1 MPSLLAIP
9 ILLLTITAILLW
21 AARRSQQRQ
30 ARLLATVTQVTLA
43 DFYSAH
49 LQNERDLVVLLPSL
63 YKTRPISRFPV
74 LYLNDGQDIGQLRL
88 HETVARLIQTK
99 RIRPL
104 IAVAVPSNAN
114 RLHEYGTAAAA
125 NVQGLGTQAAAYA
138 RFVVEEV
145 MPAIN
150 ANFRTLDTPANT
162 AILGASLGGLSAFDI
177 AWNHP
182 QQFGIVGVFCGSFWW
197 RAAPTETVMTPNA
210 LIAHDIVRRSG
221 FHPGFRAWFEAGT
234 RDERDDRDRNGVIDA
249 IQDTTELIDELE
261 KLGYRRGVDV
271 VYQEIN
277 GGQHNY
283 DTWAKALPDF
293 LEWAFAP
300 HSQRP

>member
-1 MPSLLAIP
+1 M
-9 ILLLTITAILLW
+9 
-21 AARRSQQRQ
+21 
-30 ARLLATVTQVTLA
+30 LATVTQVTLA
-43 DFYSAH
+43 DFHSAH

-63 YKTRPISRFPV
+63 YEKHSRVRFPV
-74 LYLNDGQDIGQLRL
+74 LYVNDGQDIGQLRL
-88 HETVARLIQTK
+88 HETLARLVQRK

-104 IAVAVPSNAN
+104 IVVAIPSNAN
-114 RLHEYGTAAAA
+114 RLHEYGTAVAA
-125 NVQGLGTQAAAYA
+125 NAQGLGTQAAAYA

-150 ANFRTLDTPANT
+150 ANFRTLTTPTDT

-177 AWNHP
+177 AWNYP
-182 QQFGIVGVFCGSFWW
+182 EQFGTVGVLSGSFWW

-210 LIAHDIVRRSG
+210 LITHNIVRCSTFR
-221 FHPGFRAWFEAGT
+221 PGFRAWFEAGT

-293 LEWAFAP
+293 LEWAFVP
-300 HSQRP
+300 HSQHP